1 MVAIDDLQKILLL
14 QDFTEPMLEELS
26 PLVQS
31 RECRER
37 EIIFNEN
44 DPAEYFFALKRGKI
58 ILEVEVSPRVVMSLG
73 SVKSGNSFGWSALSP
88 SDRTHK
94 SNALCTEP
102 CEVFSV
108 AGAEFLSLL
117 ERHREAGYR
126 VMQNIFAIFKR
137 RLERRT
143 FQLINVIRN
152 HPNMKDLVQEP

>member
-26 PLVQS
+26 PIIQA

-37 EIIFNEN
+37 EIVFNEN
-44 DPAEYFFALKRGKI
+44 DPAEYFYALKRGKI

-102 CEVFSV
+102 CEIFFVP
-108 AGAEFLSLL
+108 GAEFLQILD
-117 ERHREAGYR
+117 RHPESGYL
-126 VMQNIFAIFKR
+126 VMKSMFAIFKR

-143 FQLINVIRN
+143 VQLINVIRN
-152 HPNMKDLVQEP
+152 YPEMRELVQE